1 MNVSLYY
8 ICSNALTVNILG
20 ALEAETEDITLKEK
34 QAVWQFSFRV
44 NNNLHLNLVYL
55 DFDGLGI
62 INLSC

>member
-8 ICSNALTVNILG
+8 ICSNALSVNILG

-44 NNNLHLNLVYL
+44 NKNLHLNLVYL
-55 DFDGLGI
+55 DFDGL
-62 INLSC
+62 